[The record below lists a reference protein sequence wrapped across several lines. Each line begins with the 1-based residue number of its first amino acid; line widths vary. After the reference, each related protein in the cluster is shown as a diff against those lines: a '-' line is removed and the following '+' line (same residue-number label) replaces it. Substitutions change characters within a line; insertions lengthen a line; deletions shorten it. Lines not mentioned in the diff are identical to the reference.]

1 MKKLRLIVTSVIVL
15 AIVGSAFAFKVK
27 GAGFCVLLSSTGG
40 TNCTTYL
47 LNRQISTVGSSYKY
61 NPPQWDGNKIT
72 CTAAN
77 NGKCTSMTTLQF
89 EGN

>member
-1 MKKLRLIVTSVIVL
+1 MKKLRLIVTSAIVL

-27 GAGFCVLLSSTGG
+27 GGGFCVLASGESG

-47 LNRQISTVGSSYKY
+47 LSRQTTTTGPTFKY
-61 NPPQWDGNKIT
+61 APFWDGNKTT
-72 CTAAN
+72 CTAAS
-77 NGKCTSMTTLQF
+77 NGKCTSAGTLQF